1 MRLPPLPLLTCGIW
15 FSLDSKQLAK
25 LARRWTLR
33 FQAANIVSRFHVPRT
48 PTRMAVSTDVCQDL
62 AKLFEAYRSALR
74 DWTEARA
81 DFSDDSTE
89 VRLATRYV
97 EQLEAA
103 LSRHKQEHGC

>member
-1 MRLPPLPLLTCGIW
+1 
-15 FSLDSKQLAK
+15 
-25 LARRWTLR
+25 
-33 FQAANIVSRFHVPRT
+33 
-48 PTRMAVSTDVCQDL
+48 MAVSTDVCQDL

-89 VRLATRYV
+89 VRLANRYV

-103 LSRHKQEHGC
+103 LSRHKEEHGC